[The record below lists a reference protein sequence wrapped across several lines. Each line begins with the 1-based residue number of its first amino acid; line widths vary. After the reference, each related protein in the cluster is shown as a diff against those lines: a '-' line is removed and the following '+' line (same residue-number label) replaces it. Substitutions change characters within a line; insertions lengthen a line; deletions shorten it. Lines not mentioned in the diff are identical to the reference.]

1 MNADVLLIGADW
13 RLRALLR
20 AQLIEEGFDVVA
32 LGSWDEAELLLRK
45 RAVSARATVFDLEGE
60 PNPQAA
66 LSTLAR
72 LVPPPTSVVL
82 TSSAALPPRH
92 PAIGIRPR
100 DRPAPQHRRC
110 GEGGRGARDS
120 RARRARLT
128 IECGPASRRSRP

>member
-20 AQLIEEGFDVVA
+20 AQLIEQGFDVVA

-82 TSSAALPPRH
+82 TSSAALPPADVRRLGFDH
-92 PAIGIRPR
+92 VIARPHSIDDAVKAVAALVTPAH
-100 DRPAPQHRRC
+100 DAP
-110 GEGGRGARDS
+110 G
-120 RARRARLT
+120 
-128 IECGPASRRSRP
+128 